1 MFVVFRKNSIPMS
14 GNISS
19 LNIKYRKDMMKSGAE
34 KKEEKTQCPGGSGT
48 ESFCSAVAK
57 LLS

>member
-1 MFVVFRKNSIPMS
+1 
-14 GNISS
+14 
-19 LNIKYRKDMMKSGAE
+19 MMKSGAE